1 MTPPDPRSPSLDE
14 IPVID
19 IGPLRRGSP
28 SDVPDVATRLGRAC
42 EDVGFFY
49 IANHGVPQTLIDRAF
64 DASGR
69 FHAQPL
75 AEKDQLTINAFHR
88 GYIAAKSYALDSGL
102 KPNLSESWV
111 MMHEVAESD
120 PRFGRPLQ
128 GPNQWPA
135 SLAGWRDTILEYNN
149 ALAAVGQALLP
160 AFAAAL
166 GLPLTYFN
174 DMFDR
179 PTTFLRLLHY
189 PPQPPDSPENQFG
202 SAPHTDYGCITIL
215 SQDDVG
221 GLHVRTRTGEWIA
234 APPIPGTFVVN
245 LGDVMARW
253 TNDRFVSTPHR
264 VINRSGRERYSIPF
278 FFDPG
283 MDAVIE
289 CLSSCTKPGE
299 PPKYEPITYGEYL
312 LGRLNAHYAY
322 RRAGAVGGLRGSRVP
337 GF

>member
-1 MTPPDPRSPSLDE
+1 MTPADPRRPSLDE
-14 IPVID
+14 IPIID
-19 IGPLRRGSP
+19 IAPLRQASAL
-28 SDVPDVATRLGRAC
+28 DLKDVASRLGRAC

-49 IANHGVPQTLIDRAF
+49 IVNHGVPEDVIDRAF
-64 DASGR
+64 EASVR
-69 FHAQPL
+69 FHAQAL
-75 AEKDQLTINAFHR
+75 AEKQRLSINEFHR
-88 GYIAAKSYALDSGL
+88 GYIGARSYALDSAL

-111 MMHEVAESD
+111 MMHEVPDND

-128 GPNQWPA
+128 GPNQWP
-135 SLAGWRDTILEYNN
+135 SLDGWKGRILEYHD

-166 GLPLTYFN
+166 DLPQTYFT
-174 DMFDR
+174 DMFVR

-215 SQDDVG
+215 NQDEVG
-221 GLHVRTRTGEWIA
+221 GLHVRTRRGEWIA
-234 APPIPGTFVVN
+234 APPIAGTFVVN

-278 FFDPG
+278 FFDPD

-289 CLSSCTKPGE
+289 CLSTCTRPGE
-299 PPKYEPITYGEYL
+299 SPKYDPITYGEYL

-322 RRAGAVGGLRGSRVP
+322 RKAGAADV
-337 GF
+337 